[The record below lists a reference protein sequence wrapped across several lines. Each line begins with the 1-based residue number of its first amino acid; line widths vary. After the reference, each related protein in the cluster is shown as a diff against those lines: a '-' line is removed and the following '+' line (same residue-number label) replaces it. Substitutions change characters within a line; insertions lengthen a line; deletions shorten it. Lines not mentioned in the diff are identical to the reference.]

1 MFRPLLFASLVAVP
15 LTGPVAAQDTGY
27 IAQPYDVA
35 PEDDLAARQVIA
47 RLNHALDAEDYALYG
62 SFFSDDGVFES
73 DFGDAVGPDAVAAAL
88 QQVAPFITNRRHV
101 AANPVIN
108 RDGDR
113 LVVTTYLI
121 VYERVAALE
130 YVGSAVNTDTL
141 EHRDGQWKVLRH
153 ASTLDPATLDFIQ
166 ELMQGGKPRPGQ
178 GDDGPHHPYHADA
191 ADRCHHDDH
200 GGGDDCSGI
209 A

>member
-1 MFRPLLFASLVAVP
+1 MRRFATLAALIAVP
-15 LTGPVAAQDTGY
+15 LASPIAAQDTGN
-27 IAQPYDVA
+27 IAHPYDVA
-35 PEDDLAARQVIA
+35 PEDNLAAQQVIA
-47 RLNHALDAEDYALYG
+47 RLNHALDAGDYALYG
-62 SFFSDDGVFES
+62 SFFAEDGVFES

-101 AANPVIN
+101 AANYVIN

-141 EHRDGQWKVLRH
+141 EQRDGQWKVVRH

-166 ELMQGGKPRPGQ
+166 KLMQGGKP
-178 GDDGPHHPYHADA
+178 
-191 ADRCHHDDH
+191 
-200 GGGDDCSGI
+200 
-209 A
+209 